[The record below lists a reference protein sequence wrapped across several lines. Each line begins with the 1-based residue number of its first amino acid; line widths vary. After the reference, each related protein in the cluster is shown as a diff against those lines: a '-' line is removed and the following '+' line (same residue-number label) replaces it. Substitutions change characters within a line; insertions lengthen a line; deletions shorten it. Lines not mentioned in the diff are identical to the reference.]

1 MTAGTEEPE
10 AFDPLAFV
18 QAVDVVPL
26 FPDNF
31 HEVISSKIWK
41 EKVELLVECAKVL
54 EKNPKIK
61 DVPALGD
68 IAAALGQRMTDTN
81 VNVVSASAGVL
92 ATLAQNVEGKGFGK
106 HKGVI
111 VPPILDRLKEKK
123 TMDALGKALDAIFET
138 VSERFGSSAVIPY
151 SDDPMDE

>member
-1 MTAGTEEPE
+1 M
-10 AFDPLAFV
+10 DPLAFIE
-18 QAVDVVPL
+18 AVDVVPL

-41 EKVELLVECAKVL
+41 EKVELLAECAKVL
-54 EKNPKIK
+54 EANPKVK

-92 ATLAQNVEGKGFGK
+92 ATLAQTVEGKGFGK
-106 HKGVI
+106 YKGV
-111 VPPILDRLKEKK
+111 VAPPILDRLKEKK
-123 TMDALGKALDAIFET
+123 TMEALGKTLDAIFET
-138 VSERFGSSAVIPY
+138 VREMWREAFTF
-151 SDDPMDE
+151 EF